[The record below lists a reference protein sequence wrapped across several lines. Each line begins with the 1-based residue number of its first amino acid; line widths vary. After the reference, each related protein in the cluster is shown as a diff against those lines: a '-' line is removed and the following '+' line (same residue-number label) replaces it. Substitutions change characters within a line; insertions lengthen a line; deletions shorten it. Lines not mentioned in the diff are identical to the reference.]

1 MEGVNIIR
9 ISLLPAP
16 PLASAKPGISDQ
28 NDTNT
33 ARQPLASKSK
43 TTRTEPSGGEPSGGK
58 NLPRSS
64 SQRPGP
70 RLPARPR
77 TAPTA
82 GAASH
87 RVVSPPA
94 QHVSPRKH
102 PARFSFHSLSIPHA
116 RKGGHERNEWQK
128 AAFQPLPSV
137 SAVKFLDFGGR
148 STPSQEKRGCARRQR
163 LRSLP
168 SPRWLQPARLA
179 PARGPRTW

>member
-1 MEGVNIIR
+1 MEGVNISR

-16 PLASAKPGISDQ
+16 PLASAKPGNSDQ

-64 SQRPGP
+64 PQRPGP

-82 GAASH
+82 GAASKQATAWSH
-87 RVVSPPA
+87 RPLNTFHHANTPP
-94 QHVSPRKH
+94 V
-102 PARFSFHSLSIPHA
+102 FHSIHCPSHTPA
-116 RKGGHERNEWQK
+116 K
-128 AAFQPLPSV
+128 AATKGMNGKRRLSSPS
-137 SAVKFLDFGGR
+137 
-148 STPSQEKRGCARRQR
+148 R
-163 LRSLP
+163 LSLP
-168 SPRWLQPARLA
+168 
-179 PARGPRTW
+179 